1 MLEALLYYIGHKG
14 QSSINKQSNMQVPT
28 VNFYSMFEK
37 SCYELEQ
44 RGYSMDLLDIET
56 DIRDKGFV

>member
-1 MLEALLYYIGHKG
+1 
-14 QSSINKQSNMQVPT
+14 
-28 VNFYSMFEK
+28 MFEK